1 MTTPDSNGSHRS
13 SQGGDAPPGD
23 SQARPPRSSAF
34 FARSII
40 DSRTYY
46 FDSSLRLLPG
56 VTIPLRSMLVEAS
69 KQQLLISPV
78 GTPEEAS
85 QVDAP
90 VIVVAP
96 SLWQLR
102 HLAAAVAR
110 YRPIALW
117 GPPGLAEH
125 KPAFSPVHVLGLDAW
140 PYHDQL
146 EFVVVEGAPGCKEVV
161 FFHRPSRTIYTAHLF
176 CNICEP
182 EGLLAPLAF
191 RVMGI
196 YRRFATA
203 KVWRRWI
210 TDRVAFARS
219 IDEILRWDFDRI
231 VVAHGDVVDQDARAQ
246 LVAALRE
253 LRLIG

>member
-1 MTTPDSNGSHRS
+1 MTTPNSNSSHRLS
-13 SQGGDAPPGD
+13 HGGDAPPGD
-23 SQARPPRSSAF
+23 SEARAPRSSAF

-46 FDSSLRLLPG
+46 FDAKLRLLPG
-56 VTIPLRSMLVEAS
+56 VTIPSRSMLVAAS
-69 KQQLLISPV
+69 KQQILISPV
-78 GTPEEAS
+78 GTPEETA

-96 SLWQLR
+96 SLLQPR
-102 HLAAAVAR
+102 HLAAAAER
-110 YRPIALW
+110 YRPVALW

-125 KPAFSPVHVLGLDAW
+125 KPELGPMHVLGLDAW
-140 PYHDQL
+140 PYSDQL
-146 EFVVVEGAPGCKEVV
+146 EFVVVEGAPKCNEVV
-161 FFHRPSRTIYTAHLF
+161 FFHRASRTIYTANLF

-191 RVMGI
+191 RVMGV

-203 KVWRRWI
+203 KLWRRWV

-219 IDEILRWDFDRI
+219 IDEILRWNFDRI

-246 LVAALRE
+246 FVAALRE
-253 LRLIG
+253 LHLIE